1 VKHGSDVLQLAVI
14 EDCRTLKAY
23 RKGRVSSSLYGTFRG
38 IRLPHGYFVTPWE
51 LSPRNDLKEDMDFMA
66 SYIGELCTLSS
77 PDLKKRKKKEIEP
90 MGASAPSL
98 RLYL

>member
-1 VKHGSDVLQLAVI
+1 
-14 EDCRTLKAY
+14 
-23 RKGRVSSSLYGTFRG
+23 
-38 IRLPHGYFVTPWE
+38 
-51 LSPRNDLKEDMDFMA
+51 MA

-77 PDLKKRKKKEIEP
+77 PDLKKEKKEIEP